1 MNTASPI
8 PILSLKET
16 KEASVLR
23 RHRWVFSGALKSI
36 AVQPAPGQW
45 VWLEN
50 SKHNI
55 LGSGFYGRGSIA
67 IRLVGFDK
75 ILPEVSVFADLFK
88 KASAYRRQLSSLQT
102 QDCTAVRRFHGE
114 GDGIPGLI
122 LDSYQNHF
130 VLQGHHEGIDRY
142 LDVIIEAIQQVYA
155 PDTLYYQPVWQGQ
168 EAQNRFL
175 WGNTESC
182 IVQEYGIQ
190 MEVNWCS
197 GQKTGTFIDQREHR
211 KLAARLAQG
220 KQVLNAYA
228 YSGGFS
234 LACLKG
240 GAEHVTS
247 LDISSGAM
255 QLLENNLKLNGIEEQ
270 KHTGITTDVPP
281 WLRQQEQDFDLV
293 ILDPPAFAKKR
304 NSRHQAIQA
313 YRRLNALGFKRV
325 KSGGFLM
332 TFSCSGV
339 VDEGMF
345 RQAVFAGAL
354 DAGVRVRVVEKLG
367 QPGDHPVDLFHS
379 EASYLKGLL
388 LYVEK

>member
-1 MNTASPI
+1 MNLEKPI
-8 PILSLKET
+8 PTLILKEK
-16 KEASVLR
+16 KEASILR
-23 RHRWVFSGALKSI
+23 RHRWVFSGALKKSHQSPE
-36 AVQPAPGQW
+36 VGEW

-50 SKHNI
+50 SDHKI
-55 LGSGFYGRGSIA
+55 MGSGFYGGGSIA
-67 IRLVGFDK
+67 IRLVSFEKDR
-75 ILPEVSVFADLFK
+75 PELSLFIK
-88 KASAYRRQLSSLQT
+88 LFENALVYRQHITSIET
-102 QDCTAVRRFHGE
+102 QGCTAIRRFHGE
-114 GDGIPGLI
+114 GDGIPGLV

-142 LDVIIEAIQQVYA
+142 LDVIVEAIQQVYK
-155 PDTLYYQPVWQGQ
+155 PDTLYYQPVWQGEQ
-168 EAQNRFL
+168 AQNRFL
-175 WGNTESC
+175 WGKTESC
-182 IVQEYGIQ
+182 IVQEYEIQ

-211 KLAARLAQG
+211 KLAAKLAQG

-255 QLLENNLKLNGIEEQ
+255 QLLENNLKLNGMEEQ
-270 KHTGITTDVPP
+270 KHSGITTDVPP
-281 WLRQQEQDFDLV
+281 WLKQQDQGFDLV

-325 KSGGFLM
+325 NNCGFLM

-339 VDEGMF
+339 VDSAMF

-354 DAGVRVRVVEKLG
+354 DAGVRVRVVYNLG
-367 QPGDHPVDLFHS
+367 QPSDHPVDLYHP

-388 LYVEK
+388 LYVER

>member
-1 MNTASPI
+1 M
-8 PILSLKET
+8 
-16 KEASVLR
+16 
-23 RHRWVFSGALKSI
+23 FSGALKSF

-50 SKHNI
+50 SNHNI